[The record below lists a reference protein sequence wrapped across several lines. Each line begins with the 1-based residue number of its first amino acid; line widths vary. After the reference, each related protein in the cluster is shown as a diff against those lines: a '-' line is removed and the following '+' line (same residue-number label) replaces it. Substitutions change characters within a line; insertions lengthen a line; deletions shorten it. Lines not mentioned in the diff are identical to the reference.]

1 MNDNNPNVLQ
11 VKLNGFQRGAT
22 QAPPM
27 VFDFEQQILSGGAL
41 PPELMTAVTSLFI
54 KPMFESALSG
64 PLFNINSLYPDE
76 LFTYVAMYNMLNK
89 AINGEAISKNKPIRP
104 IPDDLIKSKV
114 ESMGGLMT
122 PHQIELK
129 YSSVFRRPSI

>member
-1 MNDNNPNVLQ
+1 MADHSPNVLQ
-11 VKLNGFQRGAT
+11 VKLNGFQRAST

-54 KPMFESALSG
+54 KPMFESSLSG
-64 PLFNINSLYPDE
+64 PLFDISSLYPDA

-89 AINGEAISKNKPIRP
+89 AINGDAISKGRAIKP

-114 ESMGGLMT
+114 DSMGGLMT